1 MRMSRGLWIAAAMVI
16 AACVGAGYW
25 LLSPQTVF
33 VTSPRLGP
41 AVQAVYATGTV
52 EPVVMLPVAP
62 RIGARIVQ
70 LVVDE
75 GAVVKA
81 GQVLARLE
89 SEDIRNNVAQLVA
102 QEDFAHRDFL
112 RDAALVKGGIIA
124 RQTYDKAKSAWDA
137 ARAAVAA
144 ARAQIDYMTL
154 TAPTAGRIIRRDGE
168 VGQFLP
174 INQPLFWLSCL
185 SPLRI
190 SADVDEE
197 DIALVKPGQ
206 KVLIRAD
213 AFAGRIFTGHVQQ
226 ITPKGD
232 PIARSYRVRITMDAN
247 TPLQIGMTTETNI
260 VTYEKA
266 QALLV
271 PASAITGGAV
281 WVVRDGRLRRQPV
294 VKGIIGKTD
303 VEVTSGLSRADL
315 VVVKPD
321 ATLADGESVNV
332 ARADGSQ

>member
-1 MRMSRGLWIAAAMVI
+1 MRMSRGLWIAAAVVI

-25 LLSPQTVF
+25 LLSPPTVF

-124 RQTYDKAKSAWDA
+124 RQTYDKA
-137 ARAAVAA
+137 
-144 ARAQIDYMTL
+144 
-154 TAPTAGRIIRRDGE
+154 E
-168 VGQFLP
+168 VGMGCGAGGRRGSTCTNRLYDAHGTDCWEDHP
-174 INQPLFWLSCL
+174 SRRRGRAIPSDQPAPVLALLSFTF
-185 SPLRI
+185 
-190 SADVDEE
+190 AD
-197 DIALVKPGQ
+197 LGRRRRRRHRPGQ
-206 KVLIRAD
+206 AGPEGPHPRRRFCWTYSSPGMCSKSRRRAIRLPEAI
-213 AFAGRIFTGHVQQ
+213 AFASRW
-226 ITPKGD
+226 TPIHPCK
-232 PIARSYRVRITMDAN
+232 
-247 TPLQIGMTTETNI
+247 
-260 VTYEKA
+260 
-266 QALLV
+266 
-271 PASAITGGAV
+271 
-281 WVVRDGRLRRQPV
+281 
-294 VKGIIGKTD
+294 
-303 VEVTSGLSRADL
+303 
-315 VVVKPD
+315 
-321 ATLADGESVNV
+321 SV
-332 ARADGSQ
+332 